1 MMVLNIQLMAAA
13 RRNPWSGSL
22 RLVLLISVAL
32 LTGRLSVAQQ
42 KASAYL
48 DSASIAVFDP
58 EVHPYSSLR
67 IPALVV
73 SKQGTLLAFAAGRID
88 SGSDWADMDLVMRRS
103 DDGGRTWGPL
113 QVVAKR
119 EGHAPTDNPTP
130 IVGHDGTIHLVYQRD
145 YARAYYIRSVD
156 DGKTWSEPTDITYAF
171 DTFQREY
178 PWKVLA
184 PGPGHSIQLSNG
196 RLIVPVWLA
205 ASDVVTPHRSHR
217 PSRIATVYSD
227 DQGTTWKAG
236 ALVPDVPGFKNPSE
250 TMAVELA
257 DGRVMLNIRNESE
270 RRRRGVSYSADGIS
284 GWTPPTYVE
293 DLFEPICMG
302 SILRG
307 DNPGKGTGLLFVQ
320 PNIEA
325 IPKPPRA
332 NLTVKWSA
340 GGGKTWPASQ
350 VLEPG
355 IAGYADLAVGPDG
368 TGYCLFETKRTASQ
382 KGLSI
387 HVIRF
392 DIQRLQKQRQ

>member
-1 MMVLNIQLMAAA
+1 MGFTIQLK
-13 RRNPWSGSL
+13 L
-22 RLVLLISVAL
+22 VFVLLLMGQSCLGQQQMFNDGYGGSV
-32 LTGRLSVAQQ
+32 
-42 KASAYL
+42 
-48 DSASIAVFDP
+48 AVFDP

-73 SKQGTLLAFAAGRID
+73 SKKGTLLAFAAGRID

-103 DDGGRTWGPL
+103 EDGGRTWEPL
-113 QVVAKR
+113 QVVAER
-119 EGHAPTDNPTP
+119 EGHTPTDNPTP
-130 IVGHDGTIHLVYQRD
+130 IVADDGTIHLVYQRD
-145 YARAYYIRSVD
+145 YARAYHVRSVD
-156 DGKTWSEPTDITYAF
+156 DGRTWSEPTDITYAF
-171 DTFQREY
+171 DTFQDEY

-184 PGPGHSIQLSNG
+184 PGPGHSIQLSSG

-217 PSRIATVYSD
+217 PSRIATIYSD
-227 DQGTTWKAG
+227 DEGVTWKAG
-236 ALVPDVPGFKNPSE
+236 ELVPDVPGFINPSE

-270 RRRRGVSYSADGIS
+270 RSRRGVSYSADGIS
-284 GWTPPTYVE
+284 GWALPTYVE

-302 SILRG
+302 SILRV
-307 DNPGKGTGLLFVQ
+307 DYPEKGTGLLFVN
-320 PNIEA
+320 PDSEA
-325 IPKPPRA
+325 IPKHPRA

-340 GGGKTWPASQ
+340 DGGNTWPADL

-368 TGYCLFETKRTASQ
+368 TGYCLFETKQAASQ

-387 HVIRF
+387 HIIPF
-392 DIQRLQKQRQ
+392 DIQRLRNQQE